1 MKFNITYKNINNNYK
16 FMSNSI
22 NEIKEDDSIQ
32 SYPQDINV
40 YRKIR
45 VIGRGSFGSLY
56 EAVIISGNHKDESVA
71 VKEVTLDKLDDKS
84 KENFKVN
91 KIIYNFINKIRTRL
105 K

>member
-1 MKFNITYKNINNNYK
+1 MKFKITYKNINNNYK

-22 NEIKEDDSIQ
+22 NEMKEDDSIQ

-71 VKEVTLDKLDDKS
+71 VKEVKLDRLNEKS
-84 KENFKVN
+84 LETFKVRK
-91 KIIYNFINKIRTRL
+91 KI
-105 K
+105 

>member
-1 MKFNITYKNINNNYK
+1 M
-16 FMSNSI
+16 

>member
-1 MKFNITYKNINNNYK
+1 
-16 FMSNSI
+16 MSNTI
-22 NEIKEDDSIQ
+22 NEIKEEVPNQ
-32 SYPQDINV
+32 SYPQEITA
-40 YRKIR
+40 YKPIR
-45 VIGRGSFGSLY
+45 IIGRGSFGSLY
-56 EAVIISGNHKDESVA
+56 EAIIISGNHKDESVA